1 VGFVKLLVNTHWRE
15 SQNISQKYF
24 RGGKRAMCL
33 ADCSSVDS
41 AEVLSQSGRDPGI
54 PGIDKKIFEFL
65 VGIDVRTCD

>member
-1 VGFVKLLVNTHWRE
+1 
-15 SQNISQKYF
+15 
-24 RGGKRAMCL
+24 MCL

-54 PGIDKKIFEFL
+54 PGIVKKIFGFL